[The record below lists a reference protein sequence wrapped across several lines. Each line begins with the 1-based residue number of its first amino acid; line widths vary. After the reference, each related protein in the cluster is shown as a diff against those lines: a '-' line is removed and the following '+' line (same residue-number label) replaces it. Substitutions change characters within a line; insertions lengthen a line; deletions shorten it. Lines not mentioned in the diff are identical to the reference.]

1 MVALIC
7 IIIGF
12 LQQKS
17 YLWTFLFVGLW
28 TRDLSVVTFGLKSS
42 GTHASACHPLLNLTF
57 WCAMVFFFSFNVL
70 VCVCISLS
78 SSLCFP
84 FLFSSHL

>member
-7 IIIGF
+7 IIFIGF
-12 LQQKS
+12 MQPKS

-57 WCAMVFFFSFNVL
+57 LCAMFLFFFF
-70 VCVCISLS
+70 
-78 SSLCFP
+78 
-84 FLFSSHL
+84 